1 LCCEPHILFRSVWF
15 GPLFSILDPVGL
27 FFFSN
32 FRLSHIRQYAFV
44 ILIFIFIFW
53 HIIWC
58 ILCFIL
64 SSQKK

>member
-1 LCCEPHILFRSVWF
+1 LVWYPLVWSTLFDLR
-15 GPLFSILDPVGL
+15 LDPLGL

-44 ILIFIFIFW
+44 ILIFIFIFSFW